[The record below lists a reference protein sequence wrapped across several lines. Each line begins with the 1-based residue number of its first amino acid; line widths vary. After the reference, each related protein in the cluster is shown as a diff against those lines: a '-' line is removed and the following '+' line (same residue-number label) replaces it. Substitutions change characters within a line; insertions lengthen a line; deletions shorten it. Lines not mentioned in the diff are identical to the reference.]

1 MASKYIVTQV
11 DPAGSGTVTRTEN
24 VVQRTKHYD
33 TSEGYAGSSDWY
45 YYWNCDTL
53 QAIPSPGY
61 EFDSWRIFVDK
72 KYYEPIST
80 PTGQSPLY
88 HEETDEKYLT
98 EEQSKGNPLQITIGP
113 TDTQPNFGEDSPGYI
128 EVDANVGSPYEEY
141 YRPQKEYIWTVTAV
155 FKKSTPEP
163 TYTHLPVYSI
173 SQNKLMYHTS
183 ANKLLRDSP

>member
-11 DPAGSGTVTRTEN
+11 DPVGAGTVTRTEN
-24 VVQRTKHYD
+24 IVQRTQHD
-33 TSEGYAGSSDWY
+33 ETSVDYSDFR

-53 QAIPSPGY
+53 QANPSPGY
-61 EFDSWRIFVDK
+61 EFVRWRIVVNQK
-72 KYYEPIST
+72 WYKGIST
-80 PTGQSPLY
+80 PTGQSPFY
-88 HEETDEKYLT
+88 WEDTWALT
-98 EEQSKGNPLQITIGP
+98 LSEDYSKGNPLQITI
-113 TDTQPNFGEDSPGYI
+113 QPDSKYPNYFDDNSPGYI
-128 EVDANVGSPYEEY
+128 EADTHVGSTNEEY
-141 YRPQKEYIWTVTAV
+141 FRPWIENIWTVTAV

>member
-24 VVQRTKHYD
+24 VVQRTERYEDYD
-33 TSEGYAGSSDWY
+33 EYSESR

-61 EFDSWRIFVDK
+61 EFDHWQISVNSRW
-72 KYYEPIST
+72 YERIST
-80 PTGQSPLY
+80 PTGQSPFSW
-88 HEETDEKYLT
+88 EETRGLILT
-98 EEQSKGNPLQITIGP
+98 EEQSKGNPLQITIE
-113 TDTQPNFGEDSPGYI
+113 PNSTYPNLGTGSPGYS
-128 EVDANVGSPYEEY
+128 EMDANVGSPNEGY
-141 YRPQKEYIWTVTAV
+141 YRPAFENICTVTAV

>member
-11 DPAGSGTVTRTEN
+11 DPVGSGTVTRTEN
-24 VVQRTKHYD
+24 IVPRTVRYD
-33 TSEGYAGSSDWY
+33 TSYDYSEFR

-53 QAIPSPGY
+53 QANPAQGY
-61 EFDSWRIFVDK
+61 EFDHWEIVVNQK
-72 KYYEPIST
+72 WYKGIST
-80 PTGQSPLY
+80 PTGQSPFDREHTWNFALNEDY
-88 HEETDEKYLT
+88 
-98 EEQSKGNPLQITIGP
+98 SKGNPLQITIEP
-113 TDTQPNFGEDSPGYI
+113 DKTYPKYFDDNSPGYI
-128 EVDANVGSPYEEY
+128 ESDVHVGSTNEEY
-141 YRPQKEYIWTVTAV
+141 FRPWIENIWTVTAV

>member
-11 DPAGSGTVTRTEN
+11 DPVGSGTVTRTEN
-24 VVQRTKHYD
+24 VVQRTERYEDYD
-33 TSEGYAGSSDWY
+33 DYSESR

-61 EFDSWRIFVDK
+61 EFDHWEISVNNRWYDR
-72 KYYEPIST
+72 IST
-80 PTGQSPLY
+80 PTGQSPLDWEQTY
-88 HEETDEKYLT
+88 VKTLT
-98 EEQSKGNPLQITIGP
+98 EEQSKGNPLQITIEQGS
-113 TDTQPNFGEDSPGYI
+113 TYPNFGSDSPGYS
-128 EVDANVGSPYEEY
+128 EMDANVGSTNEGY
-141 YRPQKEYIWTVTAV
+141 YRPAFENIWTVTAV
-155 FKKSTPEP
+155 FKKTSPEP

>member
-11 DPAGSGTVTRTEN
+11 DPVGSGTVTRTEN
-24 VVQRTKHYD
+24 IVQRTQHD
-33 TSEGYAGSSDWY
+33 ETSVDYSDFR

-53 QAIPSPGY
+53 YANPSPGY
-61 EFDSWRIFVDK
+61 EFVRWRIVVNQK
-72 KYYEPIST
+72 WYQGIST
-80 PTGQSPLY
+80 PTGQSPFSWEDTYAKTL
-88 HEETDEKYLT
+88 TD
-98 EEQSKGNPLQITIGP
+98 EQSKGNPLQITI
-113 TDTQPNFGEDSPGYI
+113 QPDSKYPDFGDDSPGYI
-128 EVDANVGSPYEEY
+128 EADTHVGSTNEEY
-141 YRPQKEYIWTVTAV
+141 FRPWIENIWTVTAV

>member
-24 VVQRTKHYD
+24 IVQRTQSYGTQGD
-33 TSEGYAGSSDWY
+33 YSEYR

-53 QAIPSPGY
+53 QANPAPGY
-61 EFDSWRIFVDK
+61 EFDHWEIVVNQK
-72 KYYEPIST
+72 WYKGIST
-80 PTGQSPLY
+80 PTGQSPFDREQTY
-88 HEETDEKYLT
+88 GKYLT
-98 EEQSKGNPLQITIGP
+98 EEQSKGNPLQITIQP
-113 TDTQPNFGEDSPGYI
+113 DSTDPNFGDDSPGYI
-128 EVDANVGSPYEEY
+128 EADTHVGSIDAEY
-141 YRPQKEYIWTVTAV
+141 FRPWIENIWTVTAV

>member
-11 DPAGSGTVTRTEN
+11 DPVGSGTVTRTEN
-24 VVQRTKHYD
+24 IVQRTERYEDYD
-33 TSEGYAGSSDWY
+33 EYSESR

-61 EFDSWRIFVDK
+61 EFDHWEISLNTLWYDR
-72 KYYEPIST
+72 IST
-80 PTGQSPLY
+80 PTGQSPFLWDD
-88 HEETDEKYLT
+88 TRPLT
-98 EEQSKGNPLQITIGP
+98 LNDDYSKGNPLQITIKQGS
-113 TDTQPNFGEDSPGYI
+113 TYPNYFESSSPGYC
-128 EVDANVGSPYEEY
+128 EMDANVGSTNEGY
-141 YRPQKEYIWTVTAV
+141 YRPAYENIWTATAV

>member
-24 VVQRTKHYD
+24 VVQRTEHHD

-45 YYWNCDTL
+45 YYWNCDNL

-61 EFDSWRIFVDK
+61 EFDSWRIVVDK

-88 HEETDEKYLT
+88 HEETYEKYPT
-98 EEQSKGNPLQITIGP
+98 EEQSKGNPLQITIGQGS
-113 TDTQPNFGEDSPGYI
+113 TYPNFGEDSPGYI
-128 EVDANVGSPYEEY
+128 EVDNNVGSPYEEY
-141 YRPQKEYIWTVTAV
+141 YRPQMEYIWTVTAV

>member
-11 DPAGSGTVTRTEN
+11 DPVGSGTVTRTEN
-24 VVQRTKHYD
+24 VVERTERYEDYD
-33 TSEGYAGSSDWY
+33 EYSESR

-53 QAIPSPGY
+53 QANPAPGY
-61 EFDSWRIFVDK
+61 EFDHWEISVDERQ
-72 KYYEPIST
+72 YDRIST

-88 HEETDEKYLT
+88 REDTYGKYLT
-98 EEQSKGNPLQITIGP
+98 EEQSKGNPLQITIEP
-113 TDTQPNFGEDSPGYI
+113 DKTEPNFGSNSPGYI
-128 EVDANVGSPYEEY
+128 EADTHVGSTYAEY
-141 YRPQKEYIWTVTAV
+141 FRPWIENIRTVTAV

-173 SQNKLMYHTS
+173 AQNKLMYHIS